1 MKKHQADRN
10 FRQVEEVLE
19 ELLDDSLNQPKVN
32 NQGWEIVDFL
42 GDVEESKV
50 IIDPDQHVPF
60 Q

>member
-60 Q
+60 